1 MLSLYF
7 SNATSKNLL
16 SVYPNFKVTMKLLA
30 IVITY
35 FPNEQELVQNIKSYI
50 DEVDKIII
58 WENTPEDQISYNK
71 VALKD
76 ISYNKIFFIGKGYN
90 VGIGEALNFGAKI
103 VLEDSFSHLLTLDQ
117 DSYFEKGMLCRYK
130 ESVRKFLTSNIGLYG
145 TNLLYSN
152 GIKEYREKE
161 SIINVKYCITSGSI
175 IPGQTF
181 EKGCF
186 FDEHLFIDG
195 VDLDYC
201 FRLNKLFGLRVIVF
215 PSVHM
220 MHSIG
225 YPIKTFLGFSASA
238 YSAFR
243 TYYVVKN
250 QILIL
255 RRYPEFFSFKEKLVI
270 INDYIFKRLFTI
282 LFYENNKLAKIV
294 ALAKGLRE
302 GLLN

>member
-1 MLSLYF
+1 
-7 SNATSKNLL
+7 
-16 SVYPNFKVTMKLLA
+16 MKLLGV
-30 IVITY
+30 VITY
-35 FPNEQELVQNIKSYI
+35 FSEIDDLIQNIKTYI
-50 DEVDKIII
+50 EEVDCLII
-58 WENTPEDQISYNK
+58 WENTPD
-71 VALKD
+71 VD
-76 ISYNKIFFIGKGYN
+76 IVYDKKNIEKLYPEKLFFAGTGKN
-90 VGIGEALNFGAKI
+90 EGIGIALNFAAKHT
-103 VLEDSFSHLLTLDQ
+103 LNNNFTHLLTLDQ

-130 ESVRKFLTSNIGLYG
+130 ESVRKFLTSDIGLYG

-152 GIKEYREKE
+152 GIQEYREKE

-175 IPGQTF
+175 IPRQTF

-201 FRLNKLFGLRVIVF
+201 FRLNKLFGLRVVVF